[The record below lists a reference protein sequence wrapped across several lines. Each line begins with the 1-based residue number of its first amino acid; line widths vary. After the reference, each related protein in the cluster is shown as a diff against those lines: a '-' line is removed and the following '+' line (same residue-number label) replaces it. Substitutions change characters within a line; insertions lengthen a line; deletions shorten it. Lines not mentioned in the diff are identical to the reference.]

1 MSDLWL
7 GTYSIIRTGD
17 LVYVGP
23 VQSQTIGI
31 AIERKTVE
39 FGFEPD
45 EWNILVDGKIKTYSL
60 PYISLYSER
69 ELLTNNYHYNYH
81 PYKGVHND

>member
-45 EWNILVDGKIKTYSL
+45 EWNILVD
-60 PYISLYSER
+60 
-69 ELLTNNYHYNYH
+69 
-81 PYKGVHND
+81 